1 MLVREVM
8 SKNVQVISPDTSV
21 VEAAKKMLDGDFG
34 VIPVCENDRIVG
46 MITDRDITIRA
57 VASGKD
63 INSCKVR
70 DAMTSDV
77 LFCQE
82 DGSTDEAQEL
92 MRSKQVRRI
101 IVLNKDKKLVGM
113 LSLGDVAESDS
124 NREVGQTLNQISRPG
139 QSETLRH

>member
-21 VEAAKKMLDGDFG
+21 VEAAVKMRDGDFG
-34 VIPVCENDRIVG
+34 VIPVCDNDRIIG
-46 MITDRDITIRA
+46 MITDRDIAIRA

-63 INSCKVR
+63 INNCKVR
-70 DAMTSDV
+70 DAMTSEV
-77 LFCQE
+77 LTCTE
-82 DGSTDEAQEL
+82 ESSTDEAQEL

-124 NREVGQTLNQISRPG
+124 NREVGQTLSKISESG
-139 QSETLRH
+139 QSESLRQ